1 MVVYTYDLGTFIIIT
16 LTVLIFAIFSAWLYF
31 LIYTIMSFKRVPK
44 LESVNEQTQRQHHAV
59 FISGYPKV
67 SVILP
72 ARNEEKYIAKCL
84 DSLINQSYPN
94 FEIVAI
100 NDSSSDRT
108 GEIIQRYHT
117 LNSKLVVAINAEPK
131 PEEGQERW
139 TGKNWA
145 CYQGYLK
152 STGEILLFTD
162 ADTVHSRCAMSLAV
176 TYLIKQNL
184 DALTAI
190 QKVLSEDNIWIK
202 TILPVLWT
210 LSYAK
215 YSALHANNPKSKM
228 GYFFGSFFIIT
239 RKTYEAVGTHKAV
252 KTEIV
257 EDGALGRKVKEEKFK
272 LRVVRGEKYI
282 GAVWARDFNALWHG
296 LRRLMIPLYQR
307 EKTNALLM
315 TVSSFLLLLFPFIVL
330 PFLVLFSNTIT
341 TITHFFMD
349 GYYHHYHYYT
359 YVNDFLLLVDM
370 IAITILFSTSV
381 IQSKYT
387 LFQNSIYA
395 LGSPLAG
402 VIIFFAFISSILD
415 ATKKNAVDWKDRQYT
430 ITEPY

>member
-1 MVVYTYDLGTFIIIT
+1 MLAYAYDLEAFAIVT
-16 LTVLIFAIFSAWLYF
+16 LTMLIFAVFSAWLYF
-31 LIYTIMSFKRVPK
+31 LIYTIISFKRVPK
-44 LESVNEQTQRQHHAV
+44 LESANEQQQGHIHAV
-59 FISGYPKV
+59 FISTHNRYPKV

-94 FEIVAI
+94 FEIVAV

-108 GEIIQRYHT
+108 GEIIQRYNK
-117 LNSKLVVAINAEPK
+117 LNSKVVVAINAELK
-131 PEEGQERW
+131 PEEGPEEW

-145 CYQGYLK
+145 CYQGYLN

-190 QKVLSEDNIWIK
+190 PKILSEDNIWIK
-202 TILPVLWT
+202 IILPLLWT

-215 YSALHANNPKSKM
+215 YSALRANNPKSKI

-239 RKTYEAVGTHKAV
+239 RSTYEAVGTHKAV

-257 EDGALGRKVKEEKFK
+257 EDGALGRKAKEEKFK

-282 GAVWARDFNALWHG
+282 DATWARDFNTLWHG
-296 LRRLMIPLYQR
+296 LHRLMIPLYQR
-307 EKTNALLM
+307 ERTNALLM
-315 TVSSFLLLLFPFIVL
+315 TVSSFLLLLLPFIVL
-330 PFLVLFSNTIT
+330 PFLVLFGIAIHS
-341 TITHFFMD
+341 FMD
-349 GYYHHYHYYT
+349 GYYRYNYAQVY
-359 YVNDFLLLVDM
+359 DFLLLVDFM
-370 IAITILFSTSV
+370 AITILFLTG
-381 IQSKYT
+381 ILQSKYT
-387 LFQNSIYA
+387 LFQNTMYA

-415 ATKKNAVDWKDRQYT
+415 APKKNVVNWKDRKYT
-430 ITEPY
+430 IKESH